1 MSSHHIIREDQEPAL
16 VMDDASAENL
26 ETVQQLLE
34 WSPTV
39 IVTEYKLDQVL
50 TWGIKIDVAIVRQDN
65 LEKWKLALYD
75 QAPVKILTTTSG
87 NDAADTALHF
97 LVASKQKS
105 VNILSGDN
113 LESFEKFASLD
124 LAVIREGRRWVFIR
138 SGHFEK
144 WLPAGTTLLF
154 YPPDAHPE
162 RPVEN
167 EGIVTV
173 TRENSFWVCEIN

>member
-16 VMDDASAENL
+16 VIDDASAGNFESI
-26 ETVQQLLE
+26 QQLLE

-39 IVTEYKLDQVL
+39 IVTERALERVL
-50 TWGIKIDVAIVRQDN
+50 TWGIKIDAAIVREEG
-65 LEKWKLALYD
+65 LEKWKLALYE
-75 QAPVKILTTTSG
+75 QAPVKILTTTT
-87 NDAADTALHF
+87 NDTADTALHF
-97 LVASKQKS
+97 LAASKQKS
-105 VNILSGDN
+105 VNIISGAD
-113 LESFEKFASLD
+113 LETFEEFKTLD
-124 LAVIREGRRWVFIR
+124 LSVIRNGRRWVFIR

-154 YPPDAHPE
+154 YPPDEHPE

-173 TRENSFWVCEIN
+173 TRDHSFWVCEIN

>member
-26 ETVQQLLE
+26 ETAQQLLE

-39 IVTEYKLDQVL
+39 IVTEHALDQVL
-50 TWGIKIDVAIVRQDN
+50 TWGIKIDVAVVRQDN

-87 NDAADTALHF
+87 NDAVDTALHF

-154 YPPDAHPE
+154 YPPDAHSE